1 MGNPGNDHRI
11 DNIEFAVSDVARSR
25 EFYGKAFGWTF
36 TDYGPTYCEFS
47 DGRLTG
53 GLTQSGHPH
62 GPAAQRSTCLSYGG
76 IFHVPVRIDGSLSF
90 GQYIRNIS
98 MKLPEGA
105 GRSTQWASDVRMSR
119 CQIRTRTLAV
129 A

>member
-1 MGNPGNDHRI
+1 MGNAGNDHRI

-25 EFYGKAFGWTF
+25 EFSGKAFGWTF

-62 GPAAQRSTCLSYGG
+62 GPAAQRSTCLSYGRDLPCAG
-76 IFHVPVRIDGSLSF
+76 QDRRIALVWAIHPQHQYEVAGGCGEEHSMGFGRQNESLS
-90 GQYIRNIS
+90 N
-98 MKLPEGA
+98 
-105 GRSTQWASDVRMSR
+105 
-119 CQIRTRTLAV
+119 
-129 A
+129 